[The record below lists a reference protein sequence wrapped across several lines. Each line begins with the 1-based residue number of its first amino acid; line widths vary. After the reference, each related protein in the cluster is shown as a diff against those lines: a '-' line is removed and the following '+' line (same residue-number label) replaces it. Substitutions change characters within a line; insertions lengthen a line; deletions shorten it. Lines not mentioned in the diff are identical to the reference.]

1 MLWYCSTPL
10 IKQVTSCA
18 AVPQLSHCSR
28 CLWKDRSIY
37 RRSTDSHARLLLFY
51 LGLQLESQSVQTM
64 LEICAVCLL
73 IKHVFSLSL
82 LSGSTKTWTYI
93 CILFQSIWEFRKT
106 DKPIENDSPKT
117 YYTAQNDPPP
127 LQNTTIIQ
135 CCLQQE
141 SQEPLNIKWF
151 ILPTHK
157 PVRCRQDQSIS
168 PVTLSNMSLY
178 LLIRFRDN
186 KWKDGLSGPFAFTNG
201 SFLIWEINR
210 LLSNLPCDWSY
221 DLVT

>member
-82 LSGSTKTWTYI
+82 LSGSTKTWTNI

-127 LQNTTIIQ
+127 PKHHHYTMLSTTGIPRALEHKMVHSSNTQASKMQGGPIYIS
-135 CCLQQE
+135 CDPQQHVV
-141 SQEPLNIKWF
+141 
-151 ILPTHK
+151 ILAN
-157 PVRCRQDQSIS
+157 QI
-168 PVTLSNMSLY
+168 
-178 LLIRFRDN
+178 
-186 KWKDGLSGPFAFTNG
+186 
-201 SFLIWEINR
+201 
-210 LLSNLPCDWSY
+210 
-221 DLVT
+221 